1 MGGTFMEFKCKKKK
15 YIDRIADCMNAYI
28 TTNQK
33 KPAAMFVTS
42 ALFGVLSGGYAEK
55 DKAKFADVKVVV
67 YPGKDLKFHF
77 VETEYTF

>member
-1 MGGTFMEFKCKKKK
+1 MEFKGKKKK
-15 YIDRIADCMNAYI
+15 YIDRIADCLNAYV

-42 ALFGVLSGGYAEK
+42 ALFDVLSGGYAKK
-55 DKAKFADVKVVV
+55 DKAKFANVRVVV

-77 VETEYTF
+77 VETEYTFEAKK